1 MKNLLLVVF
10 LISVISLGKIKAH
23 DHHPDLGVDILIYDP
38 TEEMD
43 EIIGGGV
50 SGGNAS
56 IYAYYNNLVER
67 HPSIRKDLQ
76 ERNMENLHQGRKE
89 LIVTIDDGPTPGV
102 TDKILDILK
111 ENNIQAAFFVLGH
124 KIDLNGNL
132 NKTTV
137 KKNRALLQRMV
148 DEGHIVANHSMEHKN
163 IGDISGFFKKKKIKE
178 AIIDAHKL
186 MEPFMVN
193 SKKWY
198 FRAPYGSW
206 QPRAADIINDTP
218 YGNNYYGPLLWDIG
232 GSLDAS
238 LFKVRRAA
246 DWGCWSKGWSVR
258 KCLKGYVNETD
269 EKKGGVI
276 LFHDLRSKS
285 VELIERYIKEYKSRP
300 DYKFISLDDVKID

>member
-1 MKNLLLVVF
+1 MKNLLLILTLASF
-10 LISVISLGKIKAH
+10 ISAAKAH
-23 DHHPDLGVDILIYDP
+23 DHHPDLGVDVLIYDP
-38 TEEMD
+38 TEELD

-50 SGGNAS
+50 SGGNTS
-56 IYAYYNNLVER
+56 IYQYYNNLVDR
-67 HPSIRKDLQ
+67 KPTRKDLRA
-76 ERNMENLHQGRKE
+76 RNMENLHQGRKE
-89 LIVTIDDGPTPGV
+89 LIITIDDGPTHGV

-137 KKNRALLQRMV
+137 RRNRALLQRMV

-163 IGDISGFFKKKKIKE
+163 IGEIKGFFKKKKIKE
-178 AIIDAHKL
+178 AILDAHNL

-206 QPRAADIINDTP
+206 QPRAAEIINETP

-232 GSLDAS
+232 GSMDAS

-246 DWGCWSKGWSVR
+246 DWGCWSKRWSVK
-258 KCLKGYVNETD
+258 KCLKGYINETD

-276 LFHDLRSKS
+276 LFHDLRSQS
-285 VELIERYIKEYKSRP
+285 VELIKRYIEEYKSRP
-300 DYKFISLDDVKID
+300 DYKFISLDDVKIDLR